1 MKGNPMRFILL
12 GASALF
18 LAGCGGE
25 KYPVPA
31 AEALA
36 TLESI
41 GTPAGLYPLPTGL
54 EEVSVDFA
62 SAPEHNS
69 VKWTFSHG
77 ADDLG
82 TIFATVEP
90 KSESA
95 SNVRVSWVEGSAS
108 DENWRNGKVRGL
120 LDRQVQRLVVEAV
133 DAKFERRSFD
143 MALRNKVSAETAAAS
158 MSAMMD
164 DVVASRDAHIA
175 SMEQSERES
184 DSRRAAYDPNDA
196 AKPMTDNR

>member
-1 MKGNPMRFILL
+1 MRFFLL
-12 GASALF
+12 GASALL

-25 KYPVPA
+25 EYPVPA

-41 GTPAGLYPLPTGL
+41 GMPKGLYPLPIGL

-77 ADDLG
+77 ADDLA

-90 KSESA
+90 NGEAS
-95 SNVRVSWVEGSAS
+95 SNVRVSYVEGSAP
-108 DENWRNGKVRGL
+108 DGNWRNGKVRGL

-133 DAKFERRSFD
+133 DAKFERRPFD
-143 MALRNKVSAETAAAS
+143 TALRNKVDAETAAAS
-158 MSAMMD
+158 MGALMN
-164 DVVASRDAHIA
+164 DVIASRDKHIA
-175 SMEQSERES
+175 SMEEAEREV
-184 DSRRAAYDPNDA
+184 DSRRAASDPSDA
-196 AKPMTDNR
+196 TKPMTDLSEYNR